1 MNSKLYIRLIKM
13 GISTSKL
20 NFYTIKL
27 MLSTEQIIKVEAY
40 IGLYKHI
47 AAIVNGYCVNI
58 LLFNIGEN
66 YW

>member
-1 MNSKLYIRLIKM
+1 M

-27 MLSTEQIIKVEAY
+27 ILSTEQIIKVEAC
-40 IGLYKHI
+40 IVLYKHI